1 MNCPNCDCYTPD
13 DSPVCVHC
21 GAQLP
26 AVNAVPRKGQAAAS
40 FPSRSVHS
48 GKSSG
53 ILSNRSVLVVG
64 IIVIAGILLFFLF
77 HSSSPHGYVTD
88 FPDGPIN
95 LSSMIESGK
104 TNIVDLYSEY
114 CPPCRQIAPYLEKLQ
129 NAQSDIH
136 VIRIDINR
144 KGHHGIDWGSPIAKQ
159 FNLRSIPHFLIIDG
173 DGKVLKEGKAAYKKV
188 VDMINSTVIHTVK

>member
-21 GAQLP
+21 GEQLP
-26 AVNAVPRKGQAAAS
+26 AVEAVPRKRQSAAS

-48 GKSSG
+48 GRNSG

-64 IIVIAGILLFFLF
+64 IIALVGVLLFFLF
-77 HSSSPHGYVTD
+77 RSSSPHAYVTD

-95 LSSMIESGK
+95 LTSMIESGK

-114 CPPCRQIAPYLEKLQ
+114 CPPCHAIAPYLEKL
-129 NAQSDIH
+129 AKARPDIH

-144 KGHHGIDWGSPIAKQ
+144 KDHKGIDWGSPIARQ
-159 FNLRSIPHFLIIDG
+159 FNLRSIPHFLIIG
-173 DGKVLKEGKAAYKKV
+173 GEGKVLKEGKSAYKKV
-188 VDMINSTVIHTVK
+188 VDMIKETVNQ